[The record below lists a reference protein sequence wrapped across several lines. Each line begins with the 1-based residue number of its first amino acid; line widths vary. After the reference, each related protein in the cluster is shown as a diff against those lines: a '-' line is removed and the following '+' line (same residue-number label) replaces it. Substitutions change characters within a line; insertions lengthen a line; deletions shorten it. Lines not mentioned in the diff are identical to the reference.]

1 MSSLKVGDYSPTRD
15 RANPEV
21 PAGLLKSVWSGWDGL
36 DKLVHVFRNPAALG
50 AIVLS
55 KSALFAYL
63 ADARGPQQFAK
74 VFFASAGLLLT
85 LMGLGAVFGKTL
97 GDFLRNVNG

>member
-1 MSSLKVGDYSPTRD
+1 
-15 RANPEV
+15 
-21 PAGLLKSVWSGWDGL
+21 
-36 DKLVHVFRNPAALG
+36 LVRVLTSAAALG

-55 KSALFAYL
+55 LSTLFAYL
-63 ADARGPQQFAK
+63 ADPRSPRQFAK
-74 VFFASAGLLLT
+74 IFLVSAGLLLT